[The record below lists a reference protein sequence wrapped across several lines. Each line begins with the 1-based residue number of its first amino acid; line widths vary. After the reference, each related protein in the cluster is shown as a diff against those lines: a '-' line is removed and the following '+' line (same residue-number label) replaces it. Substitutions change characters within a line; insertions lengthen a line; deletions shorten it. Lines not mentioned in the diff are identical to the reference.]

1 MSPPLPPRA
10 YLCYT
15 GLMPKKPLRPRHR
28 RKATSWEGVEGWYR
42 GIVGEKGSYYH
53 QRIVMPGVLKLLDLQ
68 KNSSLL
74 DLACGQGVL
83 ARNLPFPIPYTG
95 VDLSAS
101 LIKSAKEQST
111 REDESFFVG
120 DITESLP
127 VKKKTFTHATI
138 ILALQNIEDGAAAIK
153 NAANHL
159 KKGGRLVIVLNHPY
173 FRIPRQSAW
182 GVDED
187 KKVQFRRVERYLSPI
202 KIPIQA
208 HPSKGKSSA
217 VTWSF
222 HNSLATYT
230 EWFLENGM
238 MIEKIEEW
246 CSDKKSTGSKAR
258 MEDRARKEFPLF
270 MAISVIKA

>member
-1 MSPPLPPRA
+1 M
-10 YLCYT
+10 CYT
-15 GLMPKKPLRPRHR
+15 GFMPQKPPRPRRR

-53 QRIVMPGVLKLLDLQ
+53 QRIVMPGVLKLLDLS
-68 KNSSLL
+68 KDSSLL

-101 LIKSAKEQST
+101 LIKSAKKQSQQP
-111 REDESFFVG
+111 EESYFVG
-120 DITESLP
+120 DITQPLP
-127 VKKKTFTHATI
+127 TKNKNFTHATI

-153 NAANHL
+153 NAAAHL
-159 KKGGRLVIVLNHPY
+159 AKGGRLVIVLNHPY
-173 FRIPRQSAW
+173 YRIPRQSAW

-187 KKVQFRRVERYLSPI
+187 KKVQYRRVDRYLSPL

-208 HPSKGKSSA
+208 HPSKGKASE

-222 HNSLATYT
+222 HNSLSTYT
-230 EWFLENGM
+230 EWLQKNGM
-238 MIEKIEEW
+238 VIEKIEEW
-246 CSDKKSTGSKAR
+246 CSDKKSTGSHAR
-258 MEDRARKEFPLF
+258 MEDRARAEFPLF
-270 MAISVIKA
+270 MAISAKKS